1 MGTEGAD
8 FRVIAGRY
16 RLEARIG
23 RGGMGVVWRAV
34 DQVLGRRVAVKELL
48 PDDSLPE
55 EDARRR
61 RERTFREARA
71 VAQLRHPHIIVV
83 HDVVEQD
90 ERPYLVMEL
99 VDGGSLADRIS
110 RQGPVD
116 AGEAARIGIAL
127 LGAVR
132 TAHEAGVLHRDIKP
146 ANVLIE
152 SGTGRVVLTDFGIA
166 QVAGATTLTE
176 TGSFV
181 GSPEY
186 TAPERM
192 SGVRTG
198 PESDLW
204 SVGALLCTVL
214 SGESLFRRDSLGGIL
229 HAVVAADIRPPVEA
243 EPLLPVVRGL
253 LERDPDRR
261 LGAADAEQML
271 WAFLE
276 TGRTPEAPGA
286 PAPGRGHR
294 IGGGRAPRPGVAGGW
309 TQRSRAAGSRMPG
322 SGAPGSRPSESDAAQ
337 VHTPGSD
344 AARGRRSG
352 SDASHGRPSGSDGA
366 PDGTPAID
374 AAQGGT
380 PGSDMARGHTSGSD
394 AVQGRTPGSGP
405 PGSRPSESDAAQG
418 PSSGSEA
425 AHGRTSGSEAAQDRT
440 SGSEAAQDRTSGS
453 DAAGPRVPRPDA
465 ASGAAPWA
473 DAARSRTPEGAAAH
487 TPTRQDPPLGGPQPP
502 PTAAAAAEPPA
513 RTSTRGVLVA
523 ALLVAALA
531 GAGVSAAALLLHGSG
546 HGGGGSPGGT
556 ATSPAT
562 GTGTSPSAPPSPS
575 PSPTPTGPSPSGTRP
590 TASAGSHTAPS
601 GYRTAWD
608 PAGFSLAVPEDFT
621 RSPQGE
627 RVFYLSP
634 GETFRLG
641 IKAADP
647 QPGGPQ
653 AVMDRSAANGPAT
666 NPGYHD
672 GRVTP
677 TSHGGHP
684 AALWEFTWNGFSAAE
699 GPRHTYDL
707 CWEEGGRMYDVW
719 VSAPVGKVREAR
731 EYFDVAVDTFR
742 AGS

>member
-1 MGTEGAD
+1 MMGRMGTEGD
-8 FRVIAGRY
+8 VVRVIAGRY

-23 RGGMGVVWRAV
+23 RGGMGVVWRAL

-48 PDDSLPE
+48 PDDSLSE
-55 EDARRR
+55 GDARRR
-61 RERTFREARA
+61 RDRTFREARA

-99 VDGGSLADRIS
+99 VDGGSLADLVS

-116 AGEAARIGIAL
+116 AAEAARIGIAL
-127 LGAVR
+127 LSAVR

-229 HAVVAADIRPPVEA
+229 HAVVAAEIRPPVEA

-261 LGAADAEQML
+261 LGAADAERML
-271 WAFLE
+271 WTFLE
-276 TGRTPEAPGA
+276 TGRTSEAPGT
-286 PAPGRGHR
+286 PASGRGHW
-294 IGGGRAPRPGVAGGW
+294 IGGGRAPRSGAAGGW

-322 SGAPGSRPSESDAAQ
+322 S
-337 VHTPGSD
+337 D
-344 AARGRRSG
+344 AARGRRPG
-352 SDASHGRPSGSDGA
+352 SDAAHGRPSVADG
-366 PDGTPAID
+366 
-374 AAQGGT
+374 AQGGT
-380 PGSDMARGHTSGSD
+380 PGFDAARGHT
-394 AVQGRTPGSGP
+394 AGSGAAQGP
-405 PGSRPSESDAAQG
+405 MPESGAAGSCPSESDAAQG
-418 PSSGSEA
+418 PVPGSEA
-425 AHGRTSGSEAAQDRT
+425 AHGRTAGSDAAEERTTGSDAVQDRT
-440 SGSEAAQDRTSGS
+440 SGA
-453 DAAGPRVPRPDA
+453 DAAGPRVPRSDPKSDA
-465 ASGAAPWA
+465 ASGSAPWA
-473 DAARSRTPEGAAAH
+473 DAARGRTPEAAAAYS
-487 TPTRQDPPLGGPQPP
+487 PTRRDLPHGGPQSP
-502 PTAAAAAEPPA
+502 PTASAPAEPPP
-513 RTSTRGVLVA
+513 RTSTRGVLIA

-546 HGGGGSPGGT
+546 DGGDGSPGRT
-556 ATSPAT
+556 ATSQAT
-562 GTGTSPSAPPSPS
+562 GTGTSPSALPSPS
-575 PSPTPTGPSPSGTRP
+575 PGETRP

-601 GYRTAWD
+601 GYRTARD
-608 PAGFSLAVPEDFT
+608 PAGFSLAVPEAFT
-621 RSPQGE
+621 RSPQGK

-641 IKAADP
+641 IKVADP
-647 QPGGPQ
+647 EPGGPQ
-653 AVMDRSAANGPAT
+653 AVMERSAANGASS

-672 GRVTP
+672 GRVTS

-684 AALWEFTWNGFSAAE
+684 AALWEFSWNGFSAAE

>member
-1 MGTEGAD
+1 MGPMGTEGAD
-8 FRVIAGRY
+8 FRMIAGRY

-48 PDDSLPE
+48 PDDSLAE

-61 RERTFREARA
+61 RDRTFREARA

-99 VDGGSLADRIS
+99 IEGTSLADRIA
-110 RQGPVD
+110 RDGPVD
-116 AGEAARIGIAL
+116 AAEAARIGIAL
-127 LGAVR
+127 LSAVR

-152 SGTGRVVLTDFGIA
+152 SDTGRVVLTDFGIA

-214 SGESLFRRDSLGGIL
+214 SGESPFRRDSLGGIL
-229 HAVVAADIRPPVEA
+229 HAVVAAEIRPPAEA
-243 EPLLPVVRGL
+243 GPVLPVVRGL

-261 LGAADAEQML
+261 LGAAEAEQML
-271 WAFLE
+271 RTYLE
-276 TGRTPEAPGA
+276 TGRTPQAGPPPGA
-286 PAPGRGHR
+286 GTASGLMHR
-294 IGGGRAPRPGVAGGW
+294 IGGGLSP
-309 TQRSRAAGSRMPG
+309 SRAQSAGAPYSPTQLDVPPGTAQPPRG
-322 SGAPGSRPSESDAAQ
+322 SGPAAQ
-337 VHTPGSD
+337 P
-344 AARGRRSG
+344 
-352 SDASHGRPSGSDGA
+352 A
-366 PDGTPAID
+366 P
-374 AAQGGT
+374 
-380 PGSDMARGHTSGSD
+380 
-394 AVQGRTPGSGP
+394 GRTP
-405 PGSRPSESDAAQG
+405 
-418 PSSGSEA
+418 
-425 AHGRTSGSEAAQDRT
+425 
-440 SGSEAAQDRTSGS
+440 
-453 DAAGPRVPRPDA
+453 
-465 ASGAAPWA
+465 
-473 DAARSRTPEGAAAH
+473 
-487 TPTRQDPPLGGPQPP
+487 
-502 PTAAAAAEPPA
+502 
-513 RTSTRGVLVA
+513 STRGVLVA

-531 GAGVSAAALLLHGSG
+531 GAGVSAAALLLHPD
-546 HGGGGSPGGT
+546 GGGRGGTPGGT
-556 ATSPAT
+556 PTSPTSATAT
-562 GTGTSPSAPPSPS
+562 GTGTSATAPTTPSAS
-575 PSPTPTGPSPSGTRP
+575 GPASTTARP
-590 TASAGSHTAPS
+590 TATGSGRTGLPTAPS
-601 GYRTAWD
+601 GYRTSRD
-608 PAGFSLAVPEDFT
+608 PAGFSLAVPDDFT

-634 GETFRLG
+634 GSTFRLG
-641 IKAADP
+641 IKVADP

-653 AVMDRSAANGPAT
+653 GVMERSAAGGPST

-672 GRVTP
+672 GRITR
-677 TSHGGHP
+677 TTHDGHP

-707 CWEEGGRMYDVW
+707 CWEQAGRMYDVW
-719 VSAPVGKVREAR
+719 VSAPVGKVREAK

-742 AGS
+742 AGP